1 METEAQAASAPELND
16 AARAIEET
24 PSQATDAVGDEPGT
38 ASQNAGRDLA
48 AELLAAQA
56 RAKKAEDDVLYA
68 HAEIENA
75 KKRFAR
81 QSDERVAHLR
91 KNLLLKFLPVLD
103 NLQRAMAFEN
113 DSAGLRG
120 GLNAT
125 LRAFESL
132 LGSESVVPVETIHRP
147 FDPRVAEA
155 LTTRET
161 TEHDD
166 DVVLEEMQRGYK
178 LGDDVLRP
186 ALVVVARR
194 IEPAGSNSENT

>member
-1 METEAQAASAPELND
+1 METESHAASAAGL
-16 AARAIEET
+16 EET
-24 PSQATDAVGDEPGT
+24 PSQATDAAGDEPGA
-38 ASQNAGRDLA
+38 ASQAAGRDLA
-48 AELLAAQA
+48 AELAAAEA

-81 QSDERVAHLR
+81 QADERIVHLR
-91 KNLLLKFLPVLD
+91 KSLLLKFLPVLD
-103 NLQRAMAFEN
+103 NLQRAMSFEN

-125 LRAFESL
+125 VRAFESL
-132 LGSESVVPVETIHRP
+132 LGSESVTAIETVHQP
-147 FDPRVAEA
+147 YDPRVAEA
-155 LTTRET
+155 LSTRET
-161 TEHDD
+161 SEYDD

-194 IEPAGSNSENT
+194 IEAAETNSESA